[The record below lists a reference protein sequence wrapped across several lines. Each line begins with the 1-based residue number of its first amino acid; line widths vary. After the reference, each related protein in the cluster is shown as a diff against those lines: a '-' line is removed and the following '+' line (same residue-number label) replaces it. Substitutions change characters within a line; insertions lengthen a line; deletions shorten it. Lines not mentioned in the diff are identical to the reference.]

1 MNKTAY
7 RYRVMSIM
15 TGRKRTLNEAAKE
28 TIIGVLKQYGA
39 EKIAV
44 FGSYARGQA
53 GQRSDID
60 ILVSFQKPKSL
71 LELVRIEQELSKS
84 LHIPVDLLTE
94 KAISPYLVDSVRN
107 DAVVI
112 FG

>member
-1 MNKTAY
+1 MK
-7 RYRVMSIM
+7 
-15 TGRKRTLNEAAKE
+15 GRKRTLNEAVKE

-53 GQRSDID
+53 GHRSDID
-60 ILVSFQKPKSL
+60 ILVSFQAPKSL
-71 LELVRIEQELSKS
+71 LELVRIEQELSGA

-94 KAISPYLVDSVRN
+94 KAISPYLVDAVRH

>member
-1 MNKTAY
+1 MK
-7 RYRVMSIM
+7 
-15 TGRKRTLNEAAKE
+15 GRKRTLNEDAKE
-28 TIIGVLKQYGA
+28 TIIGFLKQHGA
-39 EKIAV
+39 KKISV

-60 ILVSFQKPKSL
+60 ILVSFQQPKSL
-71 LELVRIEQELSKS
+71 LELVRIEQELSAA
-84 LHIPVDLLTE
+84 LHIHVDLLTE

>member
-1 MNKTAY
+1 MA
-7 RYRVMSIM
+7 
-15 TGRKRTLNEAAKE
+15 GRKRTLNEAAKE

-39 EKIAV
+39 KKISV

-71 LELVRIEQELSKS
+71 LELVRIEQELAGA